1 MNPSATRP
9 ANAPAL
15 PAAVWL
21 LGSMLLLVLLLVGWA
36 RWQGVSA
43 RQADA
48 PALWQR
54 ALHFADGP
62 AGEVLAIDAQSG
74 ERIATFQGEQ
84 GFLRSTLRSL
94 VRERKREGLGPQEP
108 LLLIG
113 RSDGRLTL
121 VDPATRQRIDLEAFG
136 PSNVAV
142 FLGLRQ
148 ATHETSP
155 R

>member
-1 MNPSATRP
+1 MNTAAQRP
-9 ANAPAL
+9 ASP
-15 PAAVWL
+15 PPVPSAVWL

-36 RWQGVSA
+36 RWQGISTQ
-43 RQADA
+43 QADA

-62 AGEVLAIDAQSG
+62 GGAVLAIDAQSG
-74 ERIATFQGEQ
+74 AQIATFQGEQ

-94 VRERKREGLGPQEP
+94 VRERKREGLGPQTP

-142 FLGLRQ
+142 FLSLRQ
-148 ATHETSP
+148 TPNEPSS